1 MSLVLDARAEYYFD
15 FASSVGLYVAITPSG
30 LILCA
35 FTDLIHS
42 CDDID
47 ASFNNID
54 AFGVFLVDY
63 CKQNNLEFKPYI
75 KDGRGGK
82 RPNTGGRRE
91 GAGHPKGVP
100 SPGSGR
106 SPGFGKYGEE
116 GGKLAWI
123 PAKSSPQDIE
133 DYRSIDSRL
142 SHILQSYRS
151 LALQSQESS
160 ITQKPTRDWTKAIQ
174 LINDLQFELD
184 NLAT

>member
-1 MSLVLDARAEYYFD
+1 MSLILDARARYYFD
-15 FASSVGLYVAITPSG
+15 FASSIGLPVTVASSG
-30 LILCA
+30 LIFC
-35 FTDLIHS
+35 TVHDVGSDL
-42 CDDID
+42 
-47 ASFNNID
+47 SFNNIH
-54 AFGVFLVDY
+54 AFGNFLMDY
-63 CKQNNLEFKPYI
+63 CKQNNLEFKPYK

-106 SPGFGKYGEE
+106 SSGYGKYGHE
-116 GGKLAWI
+116 GGKMAWI
-123 PAKSSPQDIE
+123 PAKSSPQNIE

-151 LALQSQESS
+151 LALQSQEFS
-160 ITQKPTRDWTKAIQ
+160 ITGKPTRNWTKAIA
-174 LINDLQFELD
+174 LINDLQSELD